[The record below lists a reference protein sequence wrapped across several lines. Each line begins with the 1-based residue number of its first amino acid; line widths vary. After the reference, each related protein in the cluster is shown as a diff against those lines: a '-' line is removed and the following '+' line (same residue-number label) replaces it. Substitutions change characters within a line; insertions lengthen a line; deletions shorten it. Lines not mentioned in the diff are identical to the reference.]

1 MFCRD
6 DQLFRIL
13 EALGDRRPLLVVSAV
28 VEDHAAH
35 SDLVSGTPSSAG
47 QKHPTA
53 KRTRGCYS
61 FPFCDRNPPN
71 CRLGSRCSNRAE
83 YPLII
88 RNDVKFVW
96 SPLKAWFGWA
106 VFSTV
111 ARWRGAR
118 EFFLERLG
126 RQDDE
131 GLLPL
136 LALSVELI
144 DNNAPDL
151 HERDVLRRTPIGRAA
166 VRLIERNGIEHGL
179 KISDA
184 RRVEISA

>member
-1 MFCRD
+1 M
-6 DQLFRIL
+6 
-13 EALGDRRPLLVVSAV
+13 ALARASRTAV
-28 VEDHAAH
+28 VEDRAGAH
-35 SDLVSGTPSSAG
+35 LANLPAFAVLKRSQANTASELTFWPAQSSPET
-47 QKHPTA
+47 K
-53 KRTRGCYS
+53 S
-61 FPFCDRNPPN
+61 
-71 CRLGSRCSNRAE
+71 E
-83 YPLII
+83 
-88 RNDVKFVW
+88 FVW

-151 HERDVLRRTPIGRAA
+151 HERDVLRTPIGRAA

-179 KISDA
+179 KIPDA

>member
-1 MFCRD
+1 M
-6 DQLFRIL
+6 
-13 EALGDRRPLLVVSAV
+13 ALARPSRTAV
-28 VEDHAAH
+28 VEDRAGAH
-35 SDLVSGTPSSAG
+35 LANLPAFAVLKRSQAN
-47 QKHPTA
+47 TA
-53 KRTRGCYS
+53 SELTFG
-61 FPFCDRNPPN
+61 PPN
-71 CRLGSRCSNRAE
+71 HHQKPSQNLCGVPSRLASDGRFSR
-83 YPLII
+83 L
-88 RNDVKFVW
+88 F
-96 SPLKAWFGWA
+96 
-106 VFSTV
+106 

-151 HERDVLRRTPIGRAA
+151 HERDVLRTPIGRAA

-179 KISDA
+179 KIPNA

>member
-1 MFCRD
+1 M
-6 DQLFRIL
+6 
-13 EALGDRRPLLVVSAV
+13 
-28 VEDHAAH
+28 
-35 SDLVSGTPSSAG
+35 
-47 QKHPTA
+47 
-53 KRTRGCYS
+53 
-61 FPFCDRNPPN
+61 
-71 CRLGSRCSNRAE
+71 
-83 YPLII
+83 
-88 RNDVKFVW
+88 W

-136 LALSVELI
+136 LALSIELI

-166 VRLIERNGIEHGL
+166 VCVIERNGIEHGL
-179 KISDA
+179 KIPDA

>member
-1 MFCRD
+1 M
-6 DQLFRIL
+6 LFQT
-13 EALGDRRPLLVVSAV
+13 G
-28 VEDHAAH
+28 
-35 SDLVSGTPSSAG
+35 
-47 QKHPTA
+47 
-53 KRTRGCYS
+53 RTRGIGWDWFEDKIRTAAAFECAAIGRARKDANDKLHRAKCCTATA
-61 FPFCDRNPPN
+61 FLKWWR
-71 CRLGSRCSNRAE
+71 RLFRG
-83 YPLII
+83 IQ
-88 RNDVKFVW
+88 FVW
-96 SPLKAWFGWA
+96 SPLKFGWA

-136 LALSVELI
+136 LALSIELI

-151 HERDVLRRTPIGRAA
+151 RERDVLRRTPIGRSA

-179 KISDA
+179 KIPDA

>member
-1 MFCRD
+1 FGRTAV
-6 DQLFRIL
+6 
-13 EALGDRRPLLVVSAV
+13 ALARPSRTAV
-28 VEDHAAH
+28 VEDRAGAH
-35 SDLVSGTPSSAG
+35 LATLPAFAVLKRSQADTASELTFGPANHHQKPS
-47 QKHPTA
+47 Q
-53 KRTRGCYS
+53 
-61 FPFCDRNPPN
+61 NL
-71 CRLGSRCSNRAE
+71 CRLPSRLASDGR
-83 YPLII
+83 
-88 RNDVKFVW
+88 
-96 SPLKAWFGWA
+96 
-106 VFSTV
+106 FSRLF

-144 DNNAPDL
+144 DNNARDL

-179 KISDA
+179 KIPNA
-184 RRVEISA
+184 